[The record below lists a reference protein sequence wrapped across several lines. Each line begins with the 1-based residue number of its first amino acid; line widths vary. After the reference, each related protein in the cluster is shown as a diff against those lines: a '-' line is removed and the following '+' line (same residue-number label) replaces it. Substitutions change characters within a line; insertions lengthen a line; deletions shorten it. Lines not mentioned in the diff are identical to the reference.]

1 MCFVA
6 CINVL
11 SKSPITYSRQEGQ
24 TGDLVGHICLSM
36 DVLTD
41 ENYDAT
47 SLYFLML
54 TNISELRK
62 DVLKYYYAAVGKQTV
77 SEVYFSQDEK
87 VAVIMFSC
95 EPSAKRPGE

>member
-1 MCFVA
+1 
-6 CINVL
+6 
-11 SKSPITYSRQEGQ
+11 
-24 TGDLVGHICLSM
+24 M
-36 DVLTD
+36 DVPTN
-41 ENYDAT
+41 ENYDST

-95 EPSAKRPGE
+95 EPSAKRPGEQCYSLTIMYLYQIPSHEKI